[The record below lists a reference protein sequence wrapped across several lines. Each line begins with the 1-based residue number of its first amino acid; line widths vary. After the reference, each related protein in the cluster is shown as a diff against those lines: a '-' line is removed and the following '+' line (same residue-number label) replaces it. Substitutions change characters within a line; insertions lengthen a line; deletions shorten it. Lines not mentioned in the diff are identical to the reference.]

1 MQHSISAKCSSS
13 QHAEGKVAFPSLVSQ
28 LLDRAL
34 SVQRPII
41 MTANATV
48 PAMAANKQVMTVDM
62 LAPPAPEVLRL
73 LVLAAAQEGRR
84 CTLQELQHCSNTAEG
99 DVR

>member
-1 MQHSISAKCSSS
+1 MH
-13 QHAEGKVAFPSLVSQ
+13 
-28 LLDRAL
+28 
-34 SVQRPII
+34 VQRPIV

-48 PAMAANKQVMTVDM
+48 PAMAANKQVMTVDV
-62 LAPPAPEVLRL
+62 LAPSAPEILRL
-73 LVLAAAQEGRR
+73 LALAAAQAGRW

>member
-1 MQHSISAKCSSS
+1 M
-13 QHAEGKVAFPSLVSQ
+13 AFPSPLWQ

-34 SVQRPII
+34 LVQRPII
-41 MTANATV
+41 MTANAAV

-62 LAPPAPEVLRL
+62 VAPSAPEILRL
-73 LVLAAAQEGRR
+73 LALAAAQAGRR
-84 CTLQELQHCSNTAEG
+84 CTLQELRHCSSTAEG